1 MSEKVCLLFG
11 SSITKN
17 VDGHRMSRGAR
28 VTFNLSESG
37 ARISDICRIANSFFA
52 DNQALVNRVDKI
64 VINIGTNDVKWLNGR
79 RFSVSR
85 KFRAPLCNLVRD
97 LRSMFSMAT
106 IVFVPMLPIRAFY
119 NYTAGTVNDFNR
131 LLFNICR
138 EFGCIFYDCFRDFL
152 APDLRDYNSNL
163 FRDKWHLN
171 DFGLRLFCRALKF
184 FISEFN

>member
-1 MSEKVCLLFG
+1 
-11 SSITKN
+11 
-17 VDGHRMSRGAR
+17 
-28 VTFNLSESG
+28 
-37 ARISDICRIANSFFA
+37 
-52 DNQALVNRVDKI
+52 
-64 VINIGTNDVKWLNGR
+64 
-79 RFSVSR
+79 
-85 KFRAPLCNLVRD
+85 
-97 LRSMFSMAT
+97 MAT

-171 DFGLRLFCRALKF
+171 DFGLRLFCRALKYLIF
-184 FISEFN
+184 GHVMSSHVGTSWHYPFY